1 MTKVTIDYEDSNM
14 LGQLFQDSI
23 THCLLS
29 KQNMMCEN
37 NREGDVSAASV
48 ARLDSM
54 INFYDEKIAA
64 YEKMRDSLTWKSKR
78 KEAAAYKAASL

>member
-14 LGQLFQDSI
+14 LGQMFQDSI
-23 THCLLS
+23 VHCHLA
-29 KQNMMCEN
+29 KMNMMCEN
-37 NREGDVSAASV
+37 SRAGDTSPDAV

-54 INFYDEKIAA
+54 MNFYDEKIAA